1 LTTSYKIILLFKKIL
16 IANRGEIAVRIIT
29 TAKEMGITT
38 VAVYSDFDKYSLFTK
53 IADEAYHIGESVSFK
68 SYLNAEKIIEVA
80 MRSGAEAI
88 HPGYGFLSER
98 SFFAKMCEEN
108 GIKFIGAGHKAIDLL
123 GSKTE
128 AKQIAIK
135 NKVPVVPGTES
146 PLEDISEIRKIAKE
160 IGYPVLIKAAAGG
173 GGKGM
178 RIAKQESDIES
189 SLHMAQGE
197 ARSSFGDDSVFIEKY
212 IESPRH
218 VEIQIL
224 ADEYGNVVHLGEREC
239 SMQRRH
245 QKIIEE
251 SPSVIIDNKL
261 RIKMGESAKRIVKAA
276 GYSNAGTVEFIV
288 DKDNNYY
295 FLEVNTR
302 LQVEHPITEIRTGL
316 DLVREQLKIASG
328 EKLSFGQEDI
338 EFKGHSIE
346 CRICAEDP
354 ENNFMPSTG
363 KITYLKNV
371 MTNGMR
377 EDTGIEQ
384 GNEIPVYYD
393 PMISKLISFGTTREI
408 AITKMKRALKD
419 YKIVGIKT
427 NISFLLKLLESSEFI
442 NGNYHTQ
449 FVENEFLS
457 RETKTEIL
465 NEGLKA
471 AITIAAILFKKNR
484 TPKTK
489 SSKISNNN
497 NIRNNWINKRTDAY
511 R

>member
-1 LTTSYKIILLFKKIL
+1 M
-16 IANRGEIAVRIIT
+16 RIIT
-29 TAKEMGITT
+29 TAKEMGIIT

-53 IADEAYHIGESVSFK
+53 IADEAYHLGESVSSK

-80 MRSGAEAI
+80 KRSGAEAI

-98 SFFAKMCEEN
+98 GFFAKLCEEN

-128 AKQIAIK
+128 AKRLAIK

-146 PLEDISEIRKIAKE
+146 PLQDNSEIRKIAKK
-160 IGYPVLIKAAAGG
+160 IGYPILIKASAGG

-178 RIAKQESDIES
+178 RIVKEESDIES
-189 SLHMAQGE
+189 SLHLAQGE
-197 ARSSFGDDSVFIEKY
+197 ALSSFGDDSVFIEKY

-251 SPSVIIDNKL
+251 SPSVIIDEKL
-261 RIKMGESAKRIVKAA
+261 RDEMGESAKKIVKAA

-288 DKDNNYY
+288 DKNNNYY

-302 LQVEHPITEIRTGL
+302 LQVEHPITEMRTGL

-328 EKLSFGQEDI
+328 EKLSFKQKDI
-338 EFKGHSIE
+338 GYKGHSIE

-363 KITYLKNV
+363 KIIFLKNV
-371 MTNGMR
+371 LSNGIR
-377 EDTGIEQ
+377 EDTGIEE
-384 GNEIPVYYD
+384 GNEISVYYD
-393 PMISKLISFGTTREI
+393 PMISKLISYGSTREI
-408 AITKMKRALKD
+408 AVNKMKRALED
-419 YKIVGIKT
+419 YKIIGINT
-427 NISFLLKLLESSEFI
+427 NIPFLLKLLQSSEFV

-449 FVENEFLS
+449 FVETEFLN

-465 NEGLKA
+465 SEDLKTALRLA
-471 AITIAAILFKKNR
+471 AVLFKKNK
-484 TPKTK
+484 TPKTN
-489 SSKISNNN
+489 SLKISNNN
-497 NIRNNWINKRTDAY
+497 TVRNNWLNKRSDSY